1 MTLHVLFTT
10 DGIPGWIGFEP
21 REGGEAGNPRPFRGP
36 RRRLNPADTTA
47 IRRPSGRSFDMRR
60 EDRRMPPLQS
70 QIDELRRRQ
79 DAHDR
84 RMDVADLMRT
94 DSHKM
99 LAELHQALMVPQYG
113 QGEKSLLERMAEV
126 TVAIESGDRA
136 TESLIKWL
144 KRLAF
149 VGAVLAAIGAYLL
162 KTET

>member
-1 MTLHVLFTT
+1 
-10 DGIPGWIGFEP
+10 
-21 REGGEAGNPRPFRGP
+21 
-36 RRRLNPADTTA
+36 
-47 IRRPSGRSFDMRR
+47 
-60 EDRRMPPLQS
+60 MPPSLQT
-70 QIDELRRRQ
+70 QIDDLK
-79 DAHDR
+79 R

-113 QGEKSLLERMAEV
+113 QGDKSLLERMAEV

-149 VGAVLAAIGAYLL
+149 VGAVLVAIGGYLL

>member
-1 MTLHVLFTT
+1 
-10 DGIPGWIGFEP
+10 
-21 REGGEAGNPRPFRGP
+21 
-36 RRRLNPADTTA
+36 
-47 IRRPSGRSFDMRR
+47 
-60 EDRRMPPLQS
+60 MPPSLQT
-70 QIDELRRRQ
+70 QIDDLK
-79 DAHDR
+79 R

-113 QGEKSLLERMAEV
+113 QGDKSLLERMAEV

-149 VGAVLAAIGAYLL
+149 LGAVLATIGAFLL
-162 KTET
+162 KTEI